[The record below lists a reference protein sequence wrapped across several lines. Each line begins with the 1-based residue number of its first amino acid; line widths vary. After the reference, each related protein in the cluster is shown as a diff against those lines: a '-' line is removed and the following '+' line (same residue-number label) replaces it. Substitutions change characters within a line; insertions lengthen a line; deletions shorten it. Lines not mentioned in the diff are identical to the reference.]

1 MSDLTHSAPFRIRAW
16 LLRHLR
22 LGCVA
27 GLLLAAL
34 DLVLMHS
41 VGVAELVGSAPLTAG
56 AKFVAAASTIGLFAA
71 LCVALGLVG
80 ALGLRRR
87 WSRRLSLT
95 LSSVFATLFVV
106 AHVFGLVVRLMS
118 GSFVTRGGLEF
129 MLGSAPHFLD
139 AALVGYA
146 RYTYPLAVLAVGIGV
161 GIALYLRRPTPEL
174 PGDVLRHTLPEVVL
188 LASLGPAALF
198 VVAGDHC
205 VGVARSSP
213 ELALLA
219 SLDSKWERPD
229 DKQPESQPIQ
239 ADRGP
244 PRSSADR
251 WGQLVAT
258 AGESPR
264 AHRPNVL
271 FLMLESVGPAHLGFN
286 GYPRGTTP
294 NLDRIAAQSARFK
307 RVWTTATHSNYAQ
320 MALLSS
326 LFPRRGAGLDMY
338 TRLDYP
344 RMLLHDVFYR
354 LKYQVATI
362 SSQDETWQGMLRFQ
376 RTGTPVEYWHAKDYQ
391 GIHVFTGSEHVV
403 PDEETA
409 ARAAKYIGD
418 HQGEPWALYVN
429 FQMTHFPY
437 VLPDGAAEPFQPT
450 EPEGPFNYLYYS
462 ESDLDVVK
470 NRYDNALRYVD
481 AQIGRLKQALEATG
495 QLRDTIWVI
504 TSDHGEAFYQ
514 HGGVTHGKTLYDEE
528 SRVPL
533 LWHWP
538 RQVAA
543 QDIEAP
549 VSHLDVLPTLLDM
562 VGVPPHPSHQGQ
574 SLRRLMLTSDQQA
587 KLPEPPQHPA
597 VFMNIQGIRN
607 ADGVVCWPWKLVL
620 ERSSR
625 QVMLFNLEA
634 DAAERQNRVVQ
645 ESRVAAELANLL
657 KTQMSAQSRYHRK
670 VGGLQR
676 TQFQPRLLSCP
687 ELPDARRAA
696 R

>member
-1 MSDLTHSAPFRIRAW
+1 MSDPSHPTSIRVRPW

-22 LGCVA
+22 LGCVVGLVLA
-27 GLLLAAL
+27 GL
-34 DLVLMHS
+34 DLVLIHS
-41 VGVAELVGSAPLTAG
+41 IGVAELAGAAPLAPG
-56 AKFVAAASTIGLFAA
+56 VKLVGVAATVGLFAA
-71 LCVALGLVG
+71 LSVALGLIG

-87 WSRRLSLT
+87 WSRRVALI
-95 LSSVFATLFVV
+95 LSSGFATLFVV
-106 AHVFGLVVRLMS
+106 AHLFGLVVRVMS

-146 RYTYPLAVLAVGIGV
+146 RYTYPLAILALGVGVGIG
-161 GIALYLRRPTPEL
+161 LYLRRPASHVS
-174 PGDVLRHTLPEVVL
+174 GDVLRRALPEVVL

-198 VVAGDHC
+198 VAAGDHC

-219 SLDSKWERPD
+219 SLDSSWELPEGDAVESKPLRPQD
-229 DKQPESQPIQ
+229 GLP
-239 ADRGP
+239 RG
-244 PRSSADR
+244 SADR
-251 WGQLVAT
+251 WEQLVAT
-258 AGESPR
+258 AGNSAP

-271 FLMLESVGPAHLGFN
+271 FLMLESVGPEHLGFN
-286 GYPRGTTP
+286 GYTRGTTP
-294 NLDRIAAQSARFK
+294 NLDKIAARSARFN

-344 RMLLHDVFYR
+344 RMLFHDVFYR

-376 RTGTPVEYWHAKDYQ
+376 RTGTPVEFWHAKDFE
-391 GIHVFTGSEHVV
+391 GTHVYTGSEHVV
-403 PDEETA
+403 PDAETA
-409 ARAAKYIGD
+409 ARAAKYIEE
-418 HQGEPWALYVN
+418 HRSEPWALYVN

-437 VLPDGAAEPFQPT
+437 ALPDGAAEPYKPT
-450 EPEGPFNYLYYS
+450 EPQGPFNYLYYS
-462 ESDLDVVK
+462 ESDLGVVK

-481 AQIGRLKQALEATG
+481 AQIGRLRQALEASG
-495 QLRDTIWVI
+495 QLQDTIWVI
-504 TSDHGEAFYQ
+504 TSDHGEAFYH

-533 LWHWP
+533 LLHWP
-538 RQVAA
+538 AGLEG
-543 QDIEAP
+543 QDVDEP

-574 SLRRLMLTSDQQA
+574 SVRRLMLSSDEQA
-587 KLPEPPQHPA
+587 KLPEAAPHPA

-634 DAAERQNRVVQ
+634 DAGEQQNRVIQ
-645 ESRVAAELANLL
+645 ESRVASELAHVLE
-657 KTQMSAQSRYHRK
+657 TQMTAQSKYHRK
-670 VGGLQR
+670 VGGRQH
-676 TQFQPRLLSCP
+676 THFQPRLLACP
-687 ELPDARRAA
+687 ELPGVRRAA